1 MPEPSPSSP
10 YSYVQEFFRNSRGPG
25 LGRVTGADE
34 LAVSPDGSRMAFTAT
49 VTLAVDRDPVRR
61 VGVVSTSPGGR
72 APVLHSPAEGE
83 SFGPSWSPTGDRLA
97 WIARTDTLTRA
108 EVSEPLDG
116 SGSVLRT
123 AATAPP
129 DVDGAVEFVQWS
141 PDGGSL
147 LLTIAEPGA
156 ELSDVAGS
164 GRLPLHRDRP
174 SWAPEVQEGPP
185 RTGRRRA
192 WILDLTTGGLRP
204 VGDPGRTVWQ
214 AAWAGPEQL
223 LCVTSTAPGESGWYS
238 SSLTLVDVATGAT
251 TPVLQPER
259 QIALPAADPSGD
271 RLSVVVGAMSDRG
284 IHAGQLVVL
293 SGSGRTAEPVDTAGA
308 DVTDQHWLDH
318 DRLVFAGLSG
328 LTTVI
333 GIHTLTTGK
342 TELLW
347 KSAQTCG
354 GLLPSVGAAAGTV
367 TAVVH
372 GYGQPPAL
380 ARIREGRA
388 EVLFDLGHEGS
399 RWTSALG
406 GSLQPVTWSAPD
418 GRPVQGLLAVP
429 PGPGPHPLVVHLH
442 GGPVWAWR
450 NEWSMHYDH
459 TPLLVGRGYAV
470 LHPNIRGSIG
480 RGRQFVLDG
489 LLDMGG
495 ADAHD
500 VLSGI
505 DALVARGL
513 VDPERVAVTGNS
525 YGGFLSAWLIAT
537 SDRFA
542 AAVARSPVTEWVSQ
556 HHASNLPGFDRA
568 VLNGDPLAADSDYR
582 TRSPLY
588 LADAVRTPV
597 MLMAGA
603 RDLATPPEQAAMFH
617 NALVE
622 RGRTSTLVIYPEEG
636 HGVRNHPAVVD
647 HCARLIGFL
656 EQHMPARAPGSDVPP
671 HPSS

>member
-1 MPEPSPSSP
+1 MPEPSSSP
-10 YSYVQEFFRNSRGPG
+10 YSYVKEFFRNSRGPA

-34 LAVSPDGSRMAFTAT
+34 LTVSPDGSRIAFTAT

-61 VGVVSTSPGGR
+61 VGVVGVSPGAP
-72 APVLHSPAEGE
+72 APVLHSPEEGE
-83 SFGPSWSPTGDRLA
+83 SFNPSWSPTGDRLA

-108 EVSEPLDG
+108 EVSESLDG
-116 SGSVLRT
+116 PGSDLRT
-123 AATAPP
+123 ATATPP
-129 DVDGAVEFVQWS
+129 DVEGTIEFVQWS

-156 ELSDVAGS
+156 EISDVAGS
-164 GRLPLHRDRP
+164 GRLPPHTDLP

-185 RTGRRRA
+185 TTGRRRA
-192 WILDLTTGGLRP
+192 WILDPATGGMRP
-204 VGDPGRTVWQ
+204 VGNPGRTVWQ
-214 AAWAGPEQL
+214 AAWAGPERL
-223 LCVTSTAPGESGWYS
+223 LCVTSTTPGESGWYNP
-238 SSLTLVDVATGAT
+238 SLDLVDLATGST
-251 TPVLQPER
+251 TPVLEPER
-259 QIALPAADPSGD
+259 QIALPAADRDGR
-271 RLSVVVGAMSDRG
+271 RLSAVVGAMSDRG
-284 IHAGQLVVL
+284 IHAGRLVVL
-293 SGSGRTAEPVDTAGA
+293 SGPGHAAEPVDTAGA
-308 DVTDQHWLDH
+308 DVSDQHWLDH

-333 GIHTLTTGK
+333 GVHTLSTGK

-347 KSAQTCG
+347 ESDQTCG
-354 GLLPSVGAAAGTV
+354 GLLPSVGVAADTV
-367 TAVVH
+367 VALVH
-372 GYGQPPAL
+372 GYGRPPAL

-388 EVLFDLGHEGS
+388 DVLVDLGHDGS

-406 GSLQPVTWSAPD
+406 GSLHPLTWSAPD

-450 NEWSMHYDH
+450 NEWSMHYEH

-480 RGRQFVLDG
+480 HGQQFVLDG

-495 ADAHD
+495 ADAQD
-500 VLSGI
+500 ALSGI

-513 VDPERVAVTGNS
+513 VDPRRVAVTGNS

-542 AAVARSPVTEWVSQ
+542 AAVARSPVTDWISQ

-568 VLNGDPLAADSDYR
+568 ALVGDPLASDSDYR

-588 LADAVRTPV
+588 LADAVHTPV

-603 RDLATPPEQAAMFH
+603 KDLATPPEQAAMFH

-622 RGRTSTLVIYPEEG
+622 RGRTSTLVVYPEEG
-636 HGVRNHPAVVD
+636 HGVRSHPAVVD
-647 HCARLIGFL
+647 HCARLIAFL
-656 EQHMPARAPGSDVPP
+656 EQHMPAGAVETDNPP